1 MLQKEMLVLM
11 IKQWLNSVFSN
22 SFKWYFTGKKIFC
35 IFLITLLS
43 TVCLANASEPG
54 EGYQKNLK
62 DLGLDELMNIEVAT
76 VYGAS
81 KYEQKVTE
89 APSSVSIVTADEIKK
104 YGYRTLADILRS
116 LRSFYV
122 TYDRNYSYLG
132 VRGFGRTGDYN
143 SRFLVLV
150 DGHRINDNVYDSVS
164 IETGFILD
172 IDLIERIEVVRGPSS
187 SLYGSNAFFAIINI
201 ITRSVQNLHGVEA
214 SGEAGSF
221 DTYKGRLSFGNKFG
235 NGVEMI
241 FSGSLFDSKGQDLF
255 FKAFND
261 PATHNGI
268 AQGCD
273 YDRNYSLFSKLSY
286 HDFTLEGAYVSR
298 TKGIPTASYETDF
311 NDPRNRTIDESGYV
325 DLKYEHVFQNQL
337 RIIGRLFY
345 DVYKYHGDYIYSGV
359 VNKDFA
365 KGEWWG
371 GEVMVNKT
379 LWERH
384 NLTIGAEYQVNPKQ
398 NQWNF
403 NEEPF
408 EMLLDDKRK
417 SERWALY
424 IQDEFKVLKNLILNA
439 GVRYDQYDK
448 FGGSTNPRLALIY
461 SPFETTAFKLLSGT
475 AFRIPNVYELYYN
488 VLPQKGNPDLK
499 PEEITTYEL
508 VYEQY
513 FGKAIRM
520 TLTGFYNKI
529 TDLIDSWIDPTD
541 NLLVFKNIDEAKAEG
556 LEVEFEGRWE
566 SGLKGRI
573 SYTFQNVKDE
583 RTGETPVNSPEHLA
597 KFNLIV
603 PLIHDKVFTGMEV
616 QYTSKRKTLAGK
628 DIDDFFVT
636 NVTVFTQKFLKGLEI
651 SGSVYNLFDKKYRDP
666 GSGEHRQD
674 SIEQDGRSFRC
685 KLTYTF

>member
-1 MLQKEMLVLM
+1 MLVLV
-11 IKQWLNSVFSN
+11 IKRWLNPVFSN
-22 SFKWYFTGKKIFC
+22 SFKWYLTGKKKIFC

-54 EGYQKNLK
+54 EEHQKNLK
-62 DLGLDELMNIEVAT
+62 DLGLEELMNIEVAT

-104 YGYRTLADILRS
+104 YGYRTLADVLNS
-116 LRSFYV
+116 LRSFHV

-150 DGHRINDNVYDSVS
+150 DGHRINDNIYDSVL

-172 IDLIERIEVVRGPSS
+172 IDLIDRIEVIRGPSS
-187 SLYGSNAFFAIINI
+187 SLYGSNAFFGIINI
-201 ITRSVQNLHGVEA
+201 VTRSGQDVHSVEV

-221 DTYKGRLSFGNKFG
+221 DTYKSRLSFGNRFE
-235 NGVEMI
+235 NGIEMI
-241 FSGSLFDSKGQDLF
+241 FSGSLFDSKEQDLF
-255 FKAFND
+255 FKEFDN
-261 PATHNGI
+261 PATNNGI

-286 HDFTLEGAYVSR
+286 QDFTLEGAYASR

-311 NDPRNRTIDESGYV
+311 NDPRNRTVDEEGYV
-325 DLKYEHVFQNQL
+325 DLKYEHDFQNKL
-337 RIIGRLFY
+337 LIISHLYY
-345 DVYKYHGDYIYSGV
+345 DIYKYSGDYIYSGV
-359 VNKDFA
+359 VSKDFA

-371 GEVMVNKT
+371 GEVMLNKT
-379 LWERH
+379 LLDRH
-384 NLTIGAEYQVNPKQ
+384 KFTVGAEYQVNSKQ
-398 NQWNF
+398 NQKNF
-403 NEEPF
+403 NEDPF
-408 EMLLDDKRK
+408 EMILDDKRRSK
-417 SERWALY
+417 RWALY
-424 IQDEFKVLKNLILNA
+424 LQDEFTILKNLILNA
-439 GVRYDQYDK
+439 GVRHDHYDK
-448 FGGSTNPRLALIY
+448 FGGTTNPRLALIY
-461 SPFETTAFKLLSGT
+461 SPFKKTAFKLLYGT

-488 VLPQKGNPDLK
+488 VSPQKGNPDLK

-513 FGKAIRM
+513 LGKTIRLTFG
-520 TLTGFYNKI
+520 GFSNKI
-529 TDLIDSWIDPTD
+529 TDLIDSKIDPTD
-541 NLLVFKNIDEAKAEG
+541 NLLVFKNVDEIKANG
-556 LEVEFEGRWE
+556 FEVELEGRLN
-566 SGLKGRI
+566 SGLKGRV
-573 SYTFQNVKDE
+573 SYTLQKVKNE

-603 PLIHDKVFTGMEV
+603 PLLHDKVFTGMEV
-616 QYTSKRKTLAGK
+616 QYTSKRETLAGK
-628 DIDDFFVT
+628 DTDDFFVT
-636 NVTVFTQKFLKGLEI
+636 NVTVFTQKLLKGLEI

-666 GSGEHRQD
+666 GSGEHQQD